1 MPRTIFDLSVE
12 ELKQALSE
20 GKLPSDITWEGAETH
35 PSFLKVFRW
44 RNNPKRLA
52 QALLKEKGEA
62 LPREVTTRYEGT
74 IPLNMRRKRLELKEK
89 ELEIQQQKVTQ
100 YRLIHEA
107 VLDVKRDVTQLLK
120 DMDLVKKVLHAVV
133 QDLRILTKKKG
144 GEA

>member
-35 PSFLKVFRW
+35 PSFLKVF
-44 RNNPKRLA
+44 
-52 QALLKEKGEA
+52 
-62 LPREVTTRYEGT
+62 RYEGT